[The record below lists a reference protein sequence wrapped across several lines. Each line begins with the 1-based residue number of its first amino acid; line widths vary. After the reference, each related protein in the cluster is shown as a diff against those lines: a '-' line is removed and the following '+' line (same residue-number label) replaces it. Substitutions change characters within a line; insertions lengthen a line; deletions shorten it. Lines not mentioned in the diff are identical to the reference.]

1 MSAGGNRALLK
12 GTFMFVVIGILFFL
26 AWLASFF
33 FFVIGHLLAYA
44 LLFLAIIFIIVHF
57 ILRFRRRIAGRSQL

>member
-12 GTFMFVVIGILFFL
+12 GTFMFIVIGILFFL

-33 FFVIGHLLAYA
+33 FFFIAHIFTYLFLLLAIA
-44 LLFLAIIFIIVHF
+44 FIIVHF
-57 ILRFRRRIAGRSQL
+57 ILMFRRRIAGRSQL